1 MIKSN
6 LICTTKLSNG
16 STTIDLTKLTEDYK
30 IENMKKCKTL
40 VCCDKISNGQ
50 EVFDL
55 SELGKGNGNN
65 TGGLQ
70 FSVRCRVSTDET
82 TSVEKM
88 EFPVLSL
95 EKQEHFGRV
104 LTDKINGMS
113 TDGNKYYILILVA
126 FSTKMTWTY
135 YYIGKV
141 NVFNCPDD
149 DFSGVDGLLC
159 SGWVELPNANQYDDI
174 TLSDL
179 YLHQYQH
186 VVHFDT
192 DSATATLDNEIVCV
206 KHKEEKGYSPR
217 LIVDTMKMKLDETT
231 TVSFK
236 FKRIDRDEWT
246 TRQVDLRVDTTGALV
261 WFEWNEDTKKY
272 NLHFMY
278 IQYDEDRPTTI
289 DVVCDNIYNKVNGM
303 GIGYT
308 LYAYAEIPDGS
319 FVIPAGN
326 VSFYNGNGDFLSTV
340 YDSYFSIELPTQNEY
355 DFLLETPFLT
365 I

>member
-65 TGGLQ
+65 TNGLQ

-95 EKQEHFGRV
+95 EKQEHFDWV
-104 LTDKINGMS
+104 LTDKINGMP
-113 TDGNKYYILILVA
+113 TDGNKYYILIMVV
-126 FSTKMTWTY
+126 FTSKMILTY
-135 YYIGKV
+135 YYIGKA
-141 NVFNCPDD
+141 NVFEFPKS
-149 DFSGVDGLLC
+149 DFSDPRGLLC
-159 SGWVELPNANQYDDI
+159 SGWIELPNANRYNDI

-179 YLHQYQH
+179 YLHQDQH
-186 VVHFDT
+186 AVYFNT
-192 DSATATLDNEIVCV
+192 ASATATLDNETVCV
-206 KHKEEKGYSPR
+206 KHKEERGYSPR
-217 LIVDTMKMKLDETT
+217 LIVDTMQMQLGTLMP
-231 TVSFK
+231 VSFK
-236 FKRIDRDEWT
+236 FKRIDHVEWT
-246 TRQVDLRVDTTGALV
+246 TRQVDIRVDTTGALV
-261 WFEWNEDTKKY
+261 WFEWNDDTKKY

-303 GIGYT
+303 EIGYT

-326 VSFYNGNGDFLSTV
+326 ISFYNINGDFLSTV

-355 DFLLETPFLT
+355 DFLLETPFLS